1 MRAYVEDVPTLT
13 PPAEVVHALVGRLG
27 AVGQPRER
35 VYLSSR
41 LSAHRW
47 AQDSFP
53 DLQAEFVHKAVW
65 VAKLLRDQLGAPEHW
80 AYLVLAE
87 SSLVGVRAAGWFL
100 GSAVAYVSLRRRPS
114 TRGRTWFNVVLGAV
128 RPTPRSSYGPEGI
141 DARAALLV
149 ADVAPLVH

>member
-1 MRAYVEDVPTLT
+1 MEDVPTL
-13 PPAEVVHALVGRLG
+13 PPPVEVVHALVARLG

-53 DLQAEFVHKAVW
+53 DVRAEFVHKAVW

-100 GSAVAYVSLRRRPS
+100 GSAVGYVSLRRLPAA
-114 TRGRTWFNVVLGAV
+114 RGQGWFNVVLGAM
-128 RPTPRSSYGPEGI
+128 RPKPRSSFGPEGI

-149 ADVAPLVH
+149 ADIAPLVH